1 MRAAGNVCA
10 KRRVE
15 RRTGFGQASIS
26 IKTRREDAATVG
38 AGSEIAAI
46 ENGKAFCVK
55 GEDFSKAFEKFGLAV
70 FAEPLEFVFI
80 AIGAK
85 SETLSDARV
94 KPADGIRECE
104 IAERLDAVAIAEKDR
119 TGTGHGTLIEGEDQS
134 AIESGRV
141 VGAGGVGQVVIEPE
155 NVAAAG
161 KQVTKLV
168 E

>member
-1 MRAAGNVCA
+1 M
-10 KRRVE
+10 
-15 RRTGFGQASIS
+15 
-26 IKTRREDAATVG
+26 
-38 AGSEIAAI
+38 
-46 ENGKAFCVK
+46 
-55 GEDFSKAFEKFGLAV
+55 
-70 FAEPLEFVFI
+70 EFMFI
-80 AIGAK
+80 AIGA
-85 SETLSDARV
+85 EAEILGEARI